1 MDSYSLRPRS
11 RDFGRY
17 KDGPVLLAFIR
28 QALVLTVLLG
38 VACGVA
44 SAQTM
49 YRMTDL
55 GSLGGGSSYS
65 YYSTGNALNAQGQAT
80 GASAVPD
87 LPGGGYHAYLWK
99 NDGTPMQ
106 DLGALDGGASEG
118 SAINK
123 SGQVA
128 GDSNQYPLDHAFI
141 WKNDGTPMQDLG
153 TFGGDL
159 SNAAGIND
167 AGQVVGTANTR
178 GDKVGRA
185 FIWKND
191 GTPIQDLGSFGGP
204 GSGATAINNSG
215 QVTGYAQ
222 LANGH
227 WHAFL
232 WKDGTK
238 MQDLGTVNGKDS
250 YAYGINAS
258 GQVMGLAGNGPSIT
272 DHRIFFWKNDGTPM
286 QELGTFGGGYDLP
299 NAINDSGQITGFS
312 SLPNGDQHAFVWRN
326 DGTPI
331 QDLGTLGGPTSYG
344 EAINN
349 SGQVVGEADMSFGVQ
364 RAFLWNNDG
373 TNIQDLNALIDPG
386 DPLKRHVLLTS
397 CDAINDAGQILAEGY
412 DTRTGTQRAY
422 LLQVTGPHGTL
433 LTLAPRA
440 LAFGNVPIHTSSA
453 TQLVTVTNTSAN
465 AVAITNVAL
474 RGTAPKQFAF
484 SENCGQSLAAHA
496 TCTLKAQFTPSTKGA
511 KTAYLDVNGG
521 GGGLR
526 SVKLTGTGT

>member
-1 MDSYSLRPRS
+1 MSMDSYSLRPRS

-215 QVTGYAQ
+215 QVT
-222 LANGH
+222 
-227 WHAFL
+227 
-232 WKDGTK
+232 
-238 MQDLGTVNGKDS
+238 
-250 YAYGINAS
+250 
-258 GQVMGLAGNGPSIT
+258 
-272 DHRIFFWKNDGTPM
+272 
-286 QELGTFGGGYDLP
+286 
-299 NAINDSGQITGFS
+299 
-312 SLPNGDQHAFVWRN
+312 
-326 DGTPI
+326 
-331 QDLGTLGGPTSYG
+331 
-344 EAINN
+344 
-349 SGQVVGEADMSFGVQ
+349 
-364 RAFLWNNDG
+364 
-373 TNIQDLNALIDPG
+373 
-386 DPLKRHVLLTS
+386 
-397 CDAINDAGQILAEGY
+397 
-412 DTRTGTQRAY
+412 
-422 LLQVTGPHGTL
+422 
-433 LTLAPRA
+433 
-440 LAFGNVPIHTSSA
+440 
-453 TQLVTVTNTSAN
+453 
-465 AVAITNVAL
+465 
-474 RGTAPKQFAF
+474 
-484 SENCGQSLAAHA
+484 
-496 TCTLKAQFTPSTKGA
+496 
-511 KTAYLDVNGG
+511 
-521 GGGLR
+521 
-526 SVKLTGTGT
+526 